1 MTLAQ
6 TLRVAFAPPHRAGW
20 PFIAAGLVL
29 TVAGLLLSRWLF
41 WPAAILTLFCLYF
54 FRDPERT
61 PPRRPGAVI
70 APADGRVVSV
80 AMAAPPPPRRGGG
93 APRPAW
99 RWWPCPAGPSRRPE
113 LGLGGEPRWRVAIFL
128 SILNVHVNRAPASGI
143 VTRVAYRPGAF
154 VSASLDKASEK
165 NERNAVALA
174 LPSGQTMAVVQIA
187 GLIARRILCFVKE
200 GDTVLGGARFGLIR
214 FGSRTDLY
222 LPSGV
227 QPLVV
232 EGQTMIG
239 GESVIA
245 ELDPAHAESAAP
257 VHRHSAAAPA

>member
-1 MTLAQ
+1 MTLVQ

-20 PFIAAGLVL
+20 PFIATGLVL
-29 TVAGLLLSRWLF
+29 TVAGLLLTPWLF
-41 WPAAILTLFCLYF
+41 WPALLLTLFCLYF

-61 PPRRPGAVI
+61 PPRRLGAVV

-80 AMAAPPPPRRGGG
+80 TMAIPP
-93 APRPAW
+93 
-99 RWWPCPAGPSRRPE
+99 SE
-113 LGLGGEPRWRVAIFL
+113 LGLGPEPRWRVAIFL
-128 SILNVHVNRAPASGI
+128 SVLNVHVNRVPASGV

-154 VSASLDKASEK
+154 VSASLDKASDK
-165 NERNAVALA
+165 NERNAIALA
-174 LPSGQTMAVVQIA
+174 LPGGQTMAVVQIA

-200 GDTVLGGARFGLIR
+200 GDRILGGARFGLIR

-222 LPSGV
+222 LPIGV
-227 QPLVV
+227 LPLVV

-245 ELDPAHAESAAP
+245 ELEQLRAESDAAAYA
-257 VHRHSAAAPA
+257 HSAAAQA